1 MKGKNVM
8 TNYEK
13 AVEIY
18 NKAGQYAVYRA
29 CQTLELDHDAWLRC
43 EPCEDLTPHS
53 DGTCLVCGTLYEY
66 SNCAICGEEG
76 WCKHDL

>member
-1 MKGKNVM
+1 M

-53 DGTCLVCGTLYEY
+53 DEY

-76 WCKHDL
+76 WCKHEL